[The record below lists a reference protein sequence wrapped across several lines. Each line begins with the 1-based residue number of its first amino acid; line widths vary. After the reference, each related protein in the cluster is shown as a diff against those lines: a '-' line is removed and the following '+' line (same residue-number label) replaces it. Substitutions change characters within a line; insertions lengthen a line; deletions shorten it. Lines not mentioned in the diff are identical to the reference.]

1 MDKVS
6 ILLLPFPALMYLNCY
21 FSKLYGSSLIFN
33 SDQILSENVLSQ
45 RIYSYSF
52 HNSSLPYLIRQH
64 AVCKVQ

>member
-1 MDKVS
+1 MNKVS
-6 ILLLPFPALMYLNCY
+6 ILPLPFPAQMHLNCH

-45 RIYSYSF
+45 LIYSYTF
-52 HNSSLPYLIRQH
+52 CNNSLPYLIRQH